1 MGLFIPATLFFFL
14 PLDSIDAF
22 LILAATCFCGWCVA
36 DVMANILSRPRL
48 EHRTPGDALQNW
60 ERPD

>member
-1 MGLFIPATLFFFL
+1 V
-14 PLDSIDAF
+14 
-22 LILAATCFCGWCVA
+22 ILAVACFCGWCVA

-60 ERPD
+60 ERRD